1 MISVMVT
8 LPTWLL
14 IINVFGQTISLSSFY
29 WMKLCFLCFR
39 NTRSTFLV
47 SILFL
52 FRIEFFRVTLVLFLF
67 VMNLLFIG
75 CRRSLVL
82 QPNTIP
88 TRNLQLIFA
97 SKLPST
103 LFTNSKVED
112 EDHDPL
118 KIQLVDAASQCVIDH
133 GSLSGTKIK
142 IEVLNGDFVAD
153 GREDWSENEFNDN
166 IVRERE
172 GKRPL
177 LVGDISFVLVG
188 GVGYI
193 QNITFTDNSSWLR
206 SRKFRLGV
214 RVVSRASFGTG
225 IREAVSE
232 AFMVLDHRGECKCLH
247 SFVFLDV

>member
-1 MISVMVT
+1 M
-8 LPTWLL
+8 LWLYYLL

-29 WMKLCFLCFR
+29 WMKCCFLCFR
-39 NTRSTFLV
+39 NTKLTCLVSVLFSFESTFFCV
-47 SILFL
+47 SLILFQ
-52 FRIEFFRVTLVLFLF
+52 F
-67 VMNLLFIG
+67 VINFLFIG
-75 CRRSLVL
+75 CRRSLAL

-97 SKLPST
+97 NKLPSI

-118 KIQLVDAASQCVIDH
+118 KIQLVDAVSQCVIDH
-133 GSLSGTKIK
+133 GSLSGIK
-142 IEVLNGDFVAD
+142 IEIVVLNGDFVAD

-177 LVGDISFVLVG
+177 LVGDLSFVLVG

-214 RVVSRASFGTG
+214 RVVSRASLGTG

-232 AFMVLDHRGECKCLH
+232 AFMVLDHRGECKCIQ